1 MAGKTEFFRR
11 HAQKKWRQIAGKK
24 EKTRKEERRKR
35 RERERERE
43 RGGDN
48 CAVPILL
55 RPRTEAKERSKGEER
70 ERERERERKA
80 ATMNEQSEIRRQFKT
95 QFLDFLNPDG
105 GHGPALD
112 AIRGMMAKGERRLDV
127 DLAELRNYD
136 ASHETTL
143 ASGLLDR
150 PTELLPALQDAIAE
164 LVRAENPK
172 YLDHLDQ
179 VYASISGSFGFQR
192 VSPRE
197 LMSTMLSKLVNLEGI
212 VTRASLVRPKVQR
225 SVHYCSETKQFHTRE
240 YRDVT
245 SLTGLP
251 TGSVYPTRDESG
263 NLLVTEFGLCKYR
276 DSQTISIQEMPEN
289 SPPGL
294 LPRSIDVILED
305 DLVDACKPGDRV
317 SIVGVYKAA
326 PSRGSGSMSGVFRT
340 LLVASSVKGLGKES
354 SQLKLTARD
363 TRNIK
368 RIAQREDCF
377 DLVAQSLA
385 PSIFG
390 HDFIKKAMILLLL
403 GGIEKNLKNGTH
415 LRGDINMLMVGDPGV
430 AKSQMLRSVMN
441 IAPLAIS
448 TTGRGSSGVGL
459 TAAVTSDKDTGERR
473 LEAGAMVLADRGV
486 VCIDEFDKMGENDR
500 VAIHEVME
508 QQTVTISKA
517 GIHTSLNARC
527 SVVAAANPIM
537 GTYDHNSTIT
547 KNISLPASLLSRFDL
562 LFIVLDQMTA
572 KHDRDLSEHVLRM
585 HRYRRP
591 GDDGTSAGL
600 FNEKKVEDEEDFD
613 LTEEDSV
620 IPIFMKYNRLLHGPR
635 TSGYRDLLHTE
646 FLKLFISYAKR
657 RNPVLTSEACE
668 SIVNNYVEMRQD
680 ATNKTIPI
688 TVRALETM
696 IRLAT
701 AHAKLKLHNEVTQED
716 VDVAFDLMQYALY
729 ARDCEKY
736 DKAHR
741 SSASG
746 DSATPSKRRRRNP
759 PAQEGEGQATPS
771 SQPQEGG
778 ERESTRDATESA
790 EGTGGETAAAAA
802 AAAAGENE
810 TAEGEQED
818 PSLTDAEFDRVF
830 AAYRTLSMQDEYA
843 STVQLSAIEGFCP
856 EMSRTKIL
864 AAVNKLKDQN
874 KCGPLDEST
883 NEIYKI

>member
-1 MAGKTEFFRR
+1 
-11 HAQKKWRQIAGKK
+11 
-24 EKTRKEERRKR
+24 
-35 RERERERE
+35 
-43 RGGDN
+43 
-48 CAVPILL
+48 
-55 RPRTEAKERSKGEER
+55 
-70 ERERERERKA
+70 
-80 ATMNEQSEIRRQFKT
+80 MNEQAEVRRQYRA
-95 QFLDFLNPDG
+95 QFTDFLNPDG
-105 GHGPALD
+105 GHGSYMD
-112 AIRGMMAKGERRLDV
+112 AIRKMIVEKRRRVEV
-127 DLAELRNYD
+127 DLADLRNYD
-136 ASHETTL
+136 ASHDTSL
-143 ASGLLDR
+143 ARTLLDR
-150 PTELLPALQDAIAE
+150 PTELLPALQDALADI
-164 LVRAENPK
+164 VRMEEPK
-172 YLDHLDQ
+172 YLEPLDE
-179 VYASISGSFGFQR
+179 VYASLSGSFGFQR

-225 SVHYCSETKQFHTRE
+225 SVHYCNETKQFHTRE

-251 TGSVYPTRDESG
+251 TGSVYPTRDEAG
-263 NLLVTEFGLCKYR
+263 NLLVTEYGLCKYR

-305 DLVDACKPGDRV
+305 DLVDSCKPGDRV
-317 SIVGVYKAA
+317 SIVGIYKAA
-326 PSRGSGSMSGVFRT
+326 PSKGSGSMSGVFRT
-340 LLVASSVKGLGKES
+340 LLVASSVSSLGKETQ
-354 SQLKLTARD
+354 QLRLTARD

-368 RIAQREDCF
+368 RISQREDCF
-377 DLVAQSLA
+377 DLLAQSLA

-390 HDFIKKAMILLLL
+390 HDFIKKAMVLLLL

-415 LRGDINMLMVGDPGV
+415 LRGDINLLMVGDPGV

-441 IAPLAIS
+441 IAPLSIS

-572 KHDRDLSEHVLRM
+572 RHDRDLSEHVLRM

-600 FNEKKVEDEEDFD
+600 FNERRQEDDDEMADEE
-613 LTEEDSV
+613 EDAAV
-620 IPIFMKYNRLLHGPR
+620 PVFTRYNRLLHGPR
-635 TSGYRDLLHTE
+635 TSTFQDLLHTE
-646 FLKLFISYAKR
+646 FLKLFIAYAKR
-657 RNPVLTSEACE
+657 RNPTLTQEASEQ
-668 SIVNNYVEMRQD
+668 IVNNYVEMRQD

-701 AHAKLKLHNEVTQED
+701 AHAKLKLHTEVTQED
-716 VDVAFDLMQYALY
+716 VEIAFDLMQYALY
-729 ARDCEKY
+729 AKSKDKY
-736 DKAHR
+736 DESDRQRKRQRTGRR
-741 SSASG
+741 SDGEGAGAASEDGGNRGGGEASAQEQQAEEPEAGASG
-746 DSATPSKRRRRNP
+746 AAAS
-759 PAQEGEGQATPS
+759 
-771 SQPQEGG
+771 EGG
-778 ERESTRDATESA
+778 LTQVERDT
-790 EGTGGETAAAAA
+790 
-802 AAAAGENE
+802 
-810 TAEGEQED
+810 
-818 PSLTDAEFDRVF
+818 VF
-830 AAYRTLSMQDEYA
+830 GAYTTCALQDEYS
-843 STVQLSAIEGFCP
+843 STVSLESIEALCP
-856 EMSRTKIL
+856 NISRDKVL
-864 AAVNKLKDQN
+864 AALGELRD
-874 KCGPLDEST
+874 
-883 NEIYKI
+883 

>member
-1 MAGKTEFFRR
+1 
-11 HAQKKWRQIAGKK
+11 
-24 EKTRKEERRKR
+24 
-35 RERERERE
+35 
-43 RGGDN
+43 
-48 CAVPILL
+48 
-55 RPRTEAKERSKGEER
+55 
-70 ERERERERKA
+70 
-80 ATMNEQSEIRRQFKT
+80 MNEQAEVRRQYRA
-95 QFLDFLNPDG
+95 QFTDFLNPDG
-105 GHGPALD
+105 GHGSYMD
-112 AIRGMMAKGERRLDV
+112 AIRKMIVEKRRRVEV
-127 DLAELRNYD
+127 DLADLRNYD
-136 ASHETTL
+136 ASHDTSL
-143 ASGLLDR
+143 ARTLLDR
-150 PTELLPALQDAIAE
+150 PTELLPALQDALADI
-164 LVRAENPK
+164 VRMEEPK
-172 YLDHLDQ
+172 YLEPLDE
-179 VYASISGSFGFQR
+179 VYASLSGSFGFQR

-225 SVHYCSETKQFHTRE
+225 SVHYCNETKQFHTRE

-251 TGSVYPTRDESG
+251 TGSVYPTRDEAG
-263 NLLVTEFGLCKYR
+263 NLLVTEYGLCKYR

-305 DLVDACKPGDRV
+305 DLVDSCKPGDRV
-317 SIVGVYKAA
+317 SIVGIYKAA
-326 PSRGSGSMSGVFRT
+326 PSKGSGSMSGVFRT
-340 LLVASSVKGLGKES
+340 LLVASSVSSLGKETQ
-354 SQLKLTARD
+354 QLRLTARD

-368 RIAQREDCF
+368 RISQREDCF
-377 DLVAQSLA
+377 DLLAQSLA

-390 HDFIKKAMILLLL
+390 HDFIKKAMVLLLL

-415 LRGDINMLMVGDPGV
+415 LRGDINLLMVGDPGV

-441 IAPLAIS
+441 IAPLSIS

-572 KHDRDLSEHVLRM
+572 RHDRDLSEHVLRM

-600 FNEKKVEDEEDFD
+600 FNERRQEDDDEMADEE
-613 LTEEDSV
+613 EDAAV
-620 IPIFMKYNRLLHGPR
+620 PVFTRYNRLLHGPR
-635 TSGYRDLLHTE
+635 TSSFQDLLHTE
-646 FLKLFISYAKR
+646 FLKLFIAYAKR
-657 RNPVLTSEACE
+657 RNPTLTQEASEQ
-668 SIVNNYVEMRQD
+668 IVNNYVEMRQD
-680 ATNKTIPI
+680 ATNKTIPS

-701 AHAKLKLHNEVTQED
+701 AHAKLKLHTEVTQED
-716 VDVAFDLMQYALY
+716 VEIAFDLMQYALY
-729 ARDCEKY
+729 AKSKDKY
-736 DKAHR
+736 DESDRQRKRQRTGRR
-741 SSASG
+741 SDGEGAGAASEDGGNRGGGEASAQEQQAEEPEAGASG
-746 DSATPSKRRRRNP
+746 AAAS
-759 PAQEGEGQATPS
+759 
-771 SQPQEGG
+771 EGG
-778 ERESTRDATESA
+778 LTQVERDT
-790 EGTGGETAAAAA
+790 
-802 AAAAGENE
+802 
-810 TAEGEQED
+810 
-818 PSLTDAEFDRVF
+818 VF
-830 AAYRTLSMQDEYA
+830 GAYTTCALQDEYS
-843 STVQLSAIEGFCP
+843 STVSLESIEALCP
-856 EMSRTKIL
+856 NISRDKVL
-864 AAVNKLKDQN
+864 AALGELRDQN
-874 KCGPLDEST
+874 KCGPIDEN
-883 NEIYKI
+883 NEIYKL

>member
-1 MAGKTEFFRR
+1 
-11 HAQKKWRQIAGKK
+11 
-24 EKTRKEERRKR
+24 
-35 RERERERE
+35 
-43 RGGDN
+43 
-48 CAVPILL
+48 
-55 RPRTEAKERSKGEER
+55 
-70 ERERERERKA
+70 
-80 ATMNEQSEIRRQFKT
+80 MNEQAEVRRQYRA
-95 QFLDFLNPDG
+95 QFTDFLNPDG
-105 GHGPALD
+105 GHGSYMD
-112 AIRGMMAKGERRLDV
+112 GIRKMIVEKKRRVKV
-127 DLAELRNYD
+127 DLADLRNYD
-136 ASHETTL
+136 ASHDTSL
-143 ASGLLDR
+143 ARTLLDR
-150 PTELLPALQDAIAE
+150 PTELLPALQDALADI
-164 LVRAENPK
+164 VRMEEPK
-172 YLDHLDQ
+172 YLEPLDE
-179 VYASISGSFGFQR
+179 VYASLSGSFGFQR

-225 SVHYCSETKQFHTRE
+225 SVHYCNETKQFHTRE

-251 TGSVYPTRDESG
+251 TGSVYPTRDEAG
-263 NLLVTEFGLCKYR
+263 NLLVTEYGLCKYR

-305 DLVDACKPGDRV
+305 DLVDSCKPGDRV
-317 SIVGVYKAA
+317 SIVGIYKAA
-326 PSRGSGSMSGVFRT
+326 PSKGSGSMSGVFRT
-340 LLVASSVKGLGKES
+340 LLVASSVSSLGKETQ
-354 SQLKLTARD
+354 QLRLTARD

-368 RIAQREDCF
+368 RISQREDCF
-377 DLVAQSLA
+377 DLLAQSLA

-390 HDFIKKAMILLLL
+390 HDFIKKAMVLLLL

-415 LRGDINMLMVGDPGV
+415 LRGDINLLMVGDPGV

-441 IAPLAIS
+441 IAPLSIS

-572 KHDRDLSEHVLRM
+572 RHDRDLSEHVLRM

-600 FNEKKVEDEEDFD
+600 FNERRQEDDDEMADEE
-613 LTEEDSV
+613 EDAAV
-620 IPIFMKYNRLLHGPR
+620 PVFTRYNRLLHGPR
-635 TSGYRDLLHTE
+635 TSSFQDLLHTE
-646 FLKLFISYAKR
+646 FLKLFIAYAKR
-657 RNPVLTSEACE
+657 RNPTLTQEASEQ
-668 SIVNNYVEMRQD
+668 IVNNYVEMRQD

-701 AHAKLKLHNEVTQED
+701 AHAKLKLHTEVTQED
-716 VDVAFDLMQYALY
+716 VEIAFDLMQYALY
-729 ARDCEKY
+729 ANSKDKY
-736 DKAHR
+736 DESDRQRKRQRTGRR
-741 SSASG
+741 SDGEGAGAASEDGGNRGDGEASAQEQQAEEPEAGASG
-746 DSATPSKRRRRNP
+746 AAAS
-759 PAQEGEGQATPS
+759 
-771 SQPQEGG
+771 EGG
-778 ERESTRDATESA
+778 LTQVERDT
-790 EGTGGETAAAAA
+790 
-802 AAAAGENE
+802 
-810 TAEGEQED
+810 
-818 PSLTDAEFDRVF
+818 VF
-830 AAYRTLSMQDEYA
+830 GAYTTCALQDEYS
-843 STVQLSAIEGFCP
+843 STVSLESIEALCP
-856 EMSRTKIL
+856 NISRDKVL
-864 AAVNKLKDQN
+864 AALGELRDQN
-874 KCGPLDEST
+874 KCGPIDEN
-883 NEIYKI
+883 NEIYKL

>member
-1 MAGKTEFFRR
+1 
-11 HAQKKWRQIAGKK
+11 
-24 EKTRKEERRKR
+24 
-35 RERERERE
+35 
-43 RGGDN
+43 
-48 CAVPILL
+48 
-55 RPRTEAKERSKGEER
+55 
-70 ERERERERKA
+70 
-80 ATMNEQSEIRRQFKT
+80 MNEQAEVRRQYRA
-95 QFLDFLNPDG
+95 QFTDFLNPDG
-105 GHGPALD
+105 GHGSYMD
-112 AIRGMMAKGERRLDV
+112 GIRKMIVEKKRRVKV
-127 DLAELRNYD
+127 DLADLRNYD
-136 ASHETTL
+136 ASHDTSL
-143 ASGLLDR
+143 ARTLLDR
-150 PTELLPALQDAIAE
+150 PTELLPALQDALADI
-164 LVRAENPK
+164 VRMEEPK
-172 YLDHLDQ
+172 YLEPLDE
-179 VYASISGSFGFQR
+179 VYASLSGSFGFQR

-225 SVHYCSETKQFHTRE
+225 SVHYCNETKQFHTRE

-251 TGSVYPTRDESG
+251 TGSVYPTRDEAG
-263 NLLVTEFGLCKYR
+263 NLLVTEYGLCKYR

-305 DLVDACKPGDRV
+305 DLVDSCKPGDRV
-317 SIVGVYKAA
+317 SIVGIYKAA
-326 PSRGSGSMSGVFRT
+326 PSKGSGSMSGVFRT
-340 LLVASSVKGLGKES
+340 LLVASSVSSLGKETQ
-354 SQLKLTARD
+354 QLRLTARD

-368 RIAQREDCF
+368 RISQREDCF
-377 DLVAQSLA
+377 DLLAQSLA
-385 PSIFG
+385 TSIFG
-390 HDFIKKAMILLLL
+390 HDFIKKAMVLLLL

-415 LRGDINMLMVGDPGV
+415 LRGDINLLMVGDPGV

-441 IAPLAIS
+441 IAPLSIS

-572 KHDRDLSEHVLRM
+572 RHDRDLSEHVLRM

-600 FNEKKVEDEEDFD
+600 FNERRQEDDDEMADEE
-613 LTEEDSV
+613 EDAAV
-620 IPIFMKYNRLLHGPR
+620 PVFTRYNRLLHGPR
-635 TSGYRDLLHTE
+635 TSSFQDLLHTE
-646 FLKLFISYAKR
+646 FLKLFIAYAKR
-657 RNPVLTSEACE
+657 RNPTLTQEASEQ
-668 SIVNNYVEMRQD
+668 IVNNYVEMRQD

-701 AHAKLKLHNEVTQED
+701 AHAKLKLHTEVTQED
-716 VDVAFDLMQYALY
+716 VEIAFDLMQYALY
-729 ARDCEKY
+729 AKSKDKY
-736 DKAHR
+736 DESDRQRKRQRTGRR
-741 SSASG
+741 SDGEGAGAASEDGGNRGDGEASAQEQQAEEPEAGASG
-746 DSATPSKRRRRNP
+746 AAAS
-759 PAQEGEGQATPS
+759 
-771 SQPQEGG
+771 EGG
-778 ERESTRDATESA
+778 LTQVERDT
-790 EGTGGETAAAAA
+790 
-802 AAAAGENE
+802 
-810 TAEGEQED
+810 
-818 PSLTDAEFDRVF
+818 VF
-830 AAYRTLSMQDEYA
+830 GAYTTCALQDEYS
-843 STVQLSAIEGFCP
+843 STVSLESIEALCP
-856 EMSRTKIL
+856 NISRDKVL
-864 AAVNKLKDQN
+864 AALGELRDQN
-874 KCGPLDEST
+874 KCGPIDEN
-883 NEIYKI
+883 NEIYKL

>member
-1 MAGKTEFFRR
+1 
-11 HAQKKWRQIAGKK
+11 
-24 EKTRKEERRKR
+24 
-35 RERERERE
+35 
-43 RGGDN
+43 
-48 CAVPILL
+48 
-55 RPRTEAKERSKGEER
+55 
-70 ERERERERKA
+70 
-80 ATMNEQSEIRRQFKT
+80 MNEQAEVRRQYRA
-95 QFLDFLNPDG
+95 QFTDFLNPDG
-105 GHGPALD
+105 GHGLYMD
-112 AIRGMMAKGERRLDV
+112 AIRKMIVEKRRRVKV
-127 DLAELRNYD
+127 DLADLRNYD
-136 ASHETTL
+136 ASHDTSL
-143 ASGLLDR
+143 ARTLLDR
-150 PTELLPALQDAIAE
+150 PTELLPALQDALADI
-164 LVRAENPK
+164 VRMEEPK
-172 YLDHLDQ
+172 YLEPLDE
-179 VYASISGSFGFQR
+179 VYASLSGSFGFQR

-225 SVHYCSETKQFHTRE
+225 SVHYCNETKQFHTRE

-251 TGSVYPTRDESG
+251 TGSVYPTRDEAG
-263 NLLVTEFGLCKYR
+263 NLLVTEYGLCKYR

-305 DLVDACKPGDRV
+305 DLVDSCKPGDRV
-317 SIVGVYKAA
+317 SIVGIYKAA
-326 PSRGSGSMSGVFRT
+326 PSKGSGSMSGVFRT
-340 LLVASSVKGLGKES
+340 LLVASSVSSLGKETQ
-354 SQLKLTARD
+354 QLRLTARD

-368 RIAQREDCF
+368 RISQREDCF
-377 DLVAQSLA
+377 DLLAQSLA

-390 HDFIKKAMILLLL
+390 HDFIKKAMVLLLL

-415 LRGDINMLMVGDPGV
+415 LRGDINLLMVGDPGV

-441 IAPLAIS
+441 IAPLSIS

-572 KHDRDLSEHVLRM
+572 RHDRDLSEHVLRM

-600 FNEKKVEDEEDFD
+600 FNERRQEDDDEMADEE
-613 LTEEDSV
+613 EDAAV
-620 IPIFMKYNRLLHGPR
+620 PVFTRYNRLLHGPR
-635 TSGYRDLLHTE
+635 TSSFQDLLHTE
-646 FLKLFISYAKR
+646 FLKLFIAYAKR
-657 RNPVLTSEACE
+657 RNPTLTQEASEQ
-668 SIVNNYVEMRQD
+668 IVNNYVEMRQD

-701 AHAKLKLHNEVTQED
+701 AHAKLKLHTEVTQED
-716 VDVAFDLMQYALY
+716 VEIAFDLMQYALY
-729 ARDCEKY
+729 AKSKDKY
-736 DKAHR
+736 DESDRQRKRQRTGRR
-741 SSASG
+741 SDGEGAGAASEDGGNRGDGEASAQEQQAEEPEAGASG
-746 DSATPSKRRRRNP
+746 AAAS
-759 PAQEGEGQATPS
+759 
-771 SQPQEGG
+771 EGG
-778 ERESTRDATESA
+778 LTQVERDT
-790 EGTGGETAAAAA
+790 
-802 AAAAGENE
+802 
-810 TAEGEQED
+810 
-818 PSLTDAEFDRVF
+818 VF
-830 AAYRTLSMQDEYA
+830 GAYTTCALQDEYS
-843 STVQLSAIEGFCP
+843 STVSLESIEALCP
-856 EMSRTKIL
+856 NISRDKVL
-864 AAVNKLKDQN
+864 AALGELRDQN
-874 KCGPLDEST
+874 KCGPIDEN
-883 NEIYKI
+883 NEIYKL

>member
-1 MAGKTEFFRR
+1 
-11 HAQKKWRQIAGKK
+11 
-24 EKTRKEERRKR
+24 
-35 RERERERE
+35 
-43 RGGDN
+43 
-48 CAVPILL
+48 
-55 RPRTEAKERSKGEER
+55 
-70 ERERERERKA
+70 
-80 ATMNEQSEIRRQFKT
+80 MNEQAEVRRQYRA
-95 QFLDFLNPDG
+95 QFTDFLNPDG
-105 GHGPALD
+105 GHGSYMD
-112 AIRGMMAKGERRLDV
+112 GIRKMIVEKKRRVKV
-127 DLAELRNYD
+127 DLADLRNYD
-136 ASHETTL
+136 ASHDTSL
-143 ASGLLDR
+143 ARTLLDR
-150 PTELLPALQDAIAE
+150 PTELLPALQDALADI
-164 LVRAENPK
+164 VRMEEPK
-172 YLDHLDQ
+172 YLEPLDE
-179 VYASISGSFGFQR
+179 VYASLSGSFGFQR

-225 SVHYCSETKQFHTRE
+225 SVHYCNETKQFHTRE

-251 TGSVYPTRDESG
+251 TGSVYPTRDEAG
-263 NLLVTEFGLCKYR
+263 NLLVTEYGLCKYR

-305 DLVDACKPGDRV
+305 DLVDSCKPGDRV
-317 SIVGVYKAA
+317 SIVGIYKAA
-326 PSRGSGSMSGVFRT
+326 PSKGSGSMSGVFRT
-340 LLVASSVKGLGKES
+340 LLVASSVSSLGKETQ
-354 SQLKLTARD
+354 QLRLTARD

-368 RIAQREDCF
+368 RISQREDCF
-377 DLVAQSLA
+377 DLLAQSLA

-390 HDFIKKAMILLLL
+390 HDFIKKAMVLLLL

-415 LRGDINMLMVGDPGV
+415 LRGDINLLMVGDPGV

-441 IAPLAIS
+441 IAPLSIS

-572 KHDRDLSEHVLRM
+572 RHDRDLSEHVLRM

-600 FNEKKVEDEEDFD
+600 FNERRQEDDDEMADEE
-613 LTEEDSV
+613 EDAAV
-620 IPIFMKYNRLLHGPR
+620 PVFTRYNRLLHGPR
-635 TSGYRDLLHTE
+635 TSSFQDLLHTE
-646 FLKLFISYAKR
+646 FLKLFIAYAKR
-657 RNPVLTSEACE
+657 RNPTLTQEASEQ
-668 SIVNNYVEMRQD
+668 IVNNYVEMRQD

-701 AHAKLKLHNEVTQED
+701 AHAKLKLHTEVTQED
-716 VDVAFDLMQYALY
+716 VEIAFDLMQYALY
-729 ARDCEKY
+729 AKSKDKY
-736 DKAHR
+736 DESDRQRKRQRTGRR
-741 SSASG
+741 SDG
-746 DSATPSKRRRRNP
+746 
-759 PAQEGEGQATPS
+759 
-771 SQPQEGG
+771 
-778 ERESTRDATESA
+778 
-790 EGTGGETAAAAA
+790 EGTGAASEDGGNRGDGEASAQEQQAEEPEAGASGAAAS
-802 AAAAGENE
+802 
-810 TAEGEQED
+810 EGG
-818 PSLTDAEFDRVF
+818 LTQVERDTVF
-830 AAYRTLSMQDEYA
+830 GAYTTCALQDEYS
-843 STVQLSAIEGFCP
+843 STVSLESIEALCP
-856 EMSRTKIL
+856 NISRDKVL
-864 AAVNKLKDQN
+864 AALGELRDQN
-874 KCGPLDEST
+874 KCGPIDEN
-883 NEIYKI
+883 NEIYKL

>member
-1 MAGKTEFFRR
+1 MA
-11 HAQKKWRQIAGKK
+11 
-24 EKTRKEERRKR
+24 
-35 RERERERE
+35 
-43 RGGDN
+43 
-48 CAVPILL
+48 
-55 RPRTEAKERSKGEER
+55 
-70 ERERERERKA
+70 
-80 ATMNEQSEIRRQFKT
+80 EQASEIRRQYKT

-105 GHGPALD
+105 GHGPHMD
-112 AIRGMMAKGERRLDV
+112 AIRKMILEKRRRVNV
-127 DLAELRNYD
+127 DLADLRNYD
-136 ASHETTL
+136 ASHETVL
-143 ASGLLDR
+143 ARSLLDR
-150 PTELLPALQDAIAE
+150 PTELLPALQDAVADI
-164 LVRAENPK
+164 VRAEEPK
-172 YLDHLDQ
+172 YLEPLDQ

-225 SVHYCSETKQFHTRE
+225 SVHYCAETKQFHTRD

-251 TGSVYPTRDESG
+251 TGSVYPTRDEVG
-263 NLLVTEFGLCKYR
+263 NLLTTEFGLCKYR

-305 DLVDACKPGDRV
+305 DLVDSCKPGDRV

-340 LLVASSVKGLGKES
+340 LLVASSVKPLGKES
-354 SQLKLTARD
+354 TQLKLTARD

-368 RIAQREDCF
+368 RISQREDCF
-377 DLVAQSLA
+377 DLLAQSLA

-390 HDFIKKAMILLLL
+390 HDYIKKAMILLLL

-572 KHDRDLSEHVLRM
+572 RHDRDLSEHVLRM

-600 FNEKKVEDEEDFD
+600 FNEKRVEDEEDFD
-613 LTEEDSV
+613 MTEEDSV

-646 FLKLFISYAKR
+646 FLKLFIAYAKR

-701 AHAKLKLHNEVTQED
+701 AHAKLKLHTEVTQED
-716 VDVAFDLMQYALY
+716 VDIAFDLMQYALY
-729 ARDCEKY
+729 ARECDKVEKNM
-736 DKAHR
+736 R
-741 SSASG
+741 SNERSAAS
-746 DSATPSKRRRRNP
+746 SPSKRQRRAAP
-759 PAQEGEGQATPS
+759 SQGADAGPS
-771 SQPQEGG
+771 SEQAGASSSQQQEAGG
-778 ERESTRDATESA
+778 SAAEAAADASAAPAEEATEAGDSELA
-790 EGTGGETAAAAA
+790 E
-802 AAAAGENE
+802 
-810 TAEGEQED
+810 
-818 PSLTDAEFDRVF
+818 AEFDRVF

-843 STVQLSAIEGFCP
+843 STIKLQDIEGLCP
-856 EMSRTKIL
+856 EMSRTKVL
-864 AAVNKLKDQN
+864 QAVNKLKDQN
-874 KCGPLDEST
+874 KCGPLDETT

>member
-1 MAGKTEFFRR
+1 
-11 HAQKKWRQIAGKK
+11 
-24 EKTRKEERRKR
+24 
-35 RERERERE
+35 
-43 RGGDN
+43 
-48 CAVPILL
+48 
-55 RPRTEAKERSKGEER
+55 
-70 ERERERERKA
+70 
-80 ATMNEQSEIRRQFKT
+80 MNEQAEVRRQYRA
-95 QFLDFLNPDG
+95 QFTDFLNPDG
-105 GHGPALD
+105 GHGSYMD
-112 AIRGMMAKGERRLDV
+112 AIRKMIVEKRRRVEV
-127 DLAELRNYD
+127 DLADLRNYD
-136 ASHETTL
+136 ASHDTSL
-143 ASGLLDR
+143 ARTLLDR
-150 PTELLPALQDAIAE
+150 PTELLPALQDALADI
-164 LVRAENPK
+164 VRMEEPK
-172 YLDHLDQ
+172 YLEPLDE
-179 VYASISGSFGFQR
+179 VYASLSGSFGFQR

-225 SVHYCSETKQFHTRE
+225 SVHYCNETKQFHTRE

-251 TGSVYPTRDESG
+251 TGSVYPTRDEAG
-263 NLLVTEFGLCKYR
+263 NLLVTEYGLCKYR

-305 DLVDACKPGDRV
+305 DLVDSCKPGDRV
-317 SIVGVYKAA
+317 SIVGIYKAA
-326 PSRGSGSMSGVFRT
+326 PSKGSGSMSGVFRT
-340 LLVASSVKGLGKES
+340 LLVASSVSSLGKETQ
-354 SQLKLTARD
+354 QLRLTARD

-368 RIAQREDCF
+368 RISQREDCF
-377 DLVAQSLA
+377 DLLAQSLA

-390 HDFIKKAMILLLL
+390 HDFIKKAMVLLLL

-415 LRGDINMLMVGDPGV
+415 LRGDINLLMVGDPGV

-441 IAPLAIS
+441 IAPLSIS

-572 KHDRDLSEHVLRM
+572 RHDRDLSEHVLRM

-600 FNEKKVEDEEDFD
+600 FNERRQEDDDEMADEE
-613 LTEEDSV
+613 EDAAV
-620 IPIFMKYNRLLHGPR
+620 PVFTRYNRLLHGPR
-635 TSGYRDLLHTE
+635 TSSFQDLLHTE
-646 FLKLFISYAKR
+646 FLKLFIAYAKR
-657 RNPVLTSEACE
+657 RNPTLTQEASEQ
-668 SIVNNYVEMRQD
+668 IVNNYVEMRQD

-701 AHAKLKLHNEVTQED
+701 AHAKLKLHTEVTQED
-716 VDVAFDLMQYALY
+716 VEIAFDLMQYALY
-729 ARDCEKY
+729 ANSKDKY
-736 DKAHR
+736 DESDRQRKRQRTGGR
-741 SSASG
+741 SDGEGAGAASEDGGNRGGGEASAQEQQAEEPEAGASG
-746 DSATPSKRRRRNP
+746 AAAS
-759 PAQEGEGQATPS
+759 
-771 SQPQEGG
+771 EGG
-778 ERESTRDATESA
+778 LTQVERDT
-790 EGTGGETAAAAA
+790 
-802 AAAAGENE
+802 
-810 TAEGEQED
+810 
-818 PSLTDAEFDRVF
+818 VF
-830 AAYRTLSMQDEYA
+830 GAYTTCALQDEYS
-843 STVQLSAIEGFCP
+843 STVSLESIEALCP
-856 EMSRTKIL
+856 NISRDKVL
-864 AAVNKLKDQN
+864 AALGELRDQN
-874 KCGPLDEST
+874 KCGPIDEN
-883 NEIYKI
+883 NEIYKL

>member
-1 MAGKTEFFRR
+1 
-11 HAQKKWRQIAGKK
+11 
-24 EKTRKEERRKR
+24 
-35 RERERERE
+35 
-43 RGGDN
+43 
-48 CAVPILL
+48 
-55 RPRTEAKERSKGEER
+55 
-70 ERERERERKA
+70 
-80 ATMNEQSEIRRQFKT
+80 MNEQAEVRRQYRA
-95 QFLDFLNPDG
+95 QFTDFLNPDG
-105 GHGPALD
+105 GHGSYMD
-112 AIRGMMAKGERRLDV
+112 GIRKMIVEKKRRVKV
-127 DLAELRNYD
+127 DLADLRNYD
-136 ASHETTL
+136 ASHDTSL
-143 ASGLLDR
+143 ARTLLDR
-150 PTELLPALQDAIAE
+150 PTELLPALQDALADI
-164 LVRAENPK
+164 VRMEEPK
-172 YLDHLDQ
+172 YLEPLDE
-179 VYASISGSFGFQR
+179 VYASLSGSFGFQR

-225 SVHYCSETKQFHTRE
+225 SVHYCNETKQFHTRE

-251 TGSVYPTRDESG
+251 TGSVYPTRDEAG
-263 NLLVTEFGLCKYR
+263 NLLVTEYGLCKYR

-305 DLVDACKPGDRV
+305 DLVDSCKPGDRV
-317 SIVGVYKAA
+317 SIVGIYKAA
-326 PSRGSGSMSGVFRT
+326 PSKGSGSMSGVFRT
-340 LLVASSVKGLGKES
+340 LLVASSVSSLGKETQ
-354 SQLKLTARD
+354 QLRLTARD

-368 RIAQREDCF
+368 RISQREDCF
-377 DLVAQSLA
+377 DLLAQSLA

-390 HDFIKKAMILLLL
+390 HDFIKKAMGLLLL

-415 LRGDINMLMVGDPGV
+415 LRGDINLLMVGDPGV

-441 IAPLAIS
+441 IAPLSIS

-572 KHDRDLSEHVLRM
+572 RHDRDLSEHVLRM

-600 FNEKKVEDEEDFD
+600 FNERHQEDDDEMADEE
-613 LTEEDSV
+613 EDAAV
-620 IPIFMKYNRLLHGPR
+620 PVFTRYNRLLHGPR
-635 TSGYRDLLHTE
+635 TSSFQDLLHTE
-646 FLKLFISYAKR
+646 FLKLFIAYAKR
-657 RNPVLTSEACE
+657 RNPTLTQEASEQ
-668 SIVNNYVEMRQD
+668 IVNNYVEMRQD

-701 AHAKLKLHNEVTQED
+701 AHAKLKLHTEVTQED
-716 VDVAFDLMQYALY
+716 VEIAFDLMQYALY
-729 ARDCEKY
+729 AKSKDKY
-736 DKAHR
+736 DESDRQRKRQRTGRRSDGEGAGPHLRTEATGVMVRPRRR
-741 SSASG
+741 SSRLRS
-746 DSATPSKRRRRNP
+746 RRPGPAVPRRP
-759 PAQEGEGQATPS
+759 
-771 SQPQEGG
+771 
-778 ERESTRDATESA
+778 R
-790 EGTGGETAAAAA
+790 
-802 AAAAGENE
+802 AG
-810 TAEGEQED
+810 
-818 PSLTDAEFDRVF
+818 
-830 AAYRTLSMQDEYA
+830 
-843 STVQLSAIEGFCP
+843 
-856 EMSRTKIL
+856 
-864 AAVNKLKDQN
+864 
-874 KCGPLDEST
+874 
-883 NEIYKI
+883 

>member
-1 MAGKTEFFRR
+1 
-11 HAQKKWRQIAGKK
+11 
-24 EKTRKEERRKR
+24 
-35 RERERERE
+35 
-43 RGGDN
+43 
-48 CAVPILL
+48 
-55 RPRTEAKERSKGEER
+55 
-70 ERERERERKA
+70 
-80 ATMNEQSEIRRQFKT
+80 MNEQAEVRRQYRA
-95 QFLDFLNPDG
+95 QFTDFLNPDG
-105 GHGPALD
+105 GHGSYMD
-112 AIRGMMAKGERRLDV
+112 AIRKMIVEKRRRVEV
-127 DLAELRNYD
+127 DLADLRNYD
-136 ASHETTL
+136 ASHDTSL
-143 ASGLLDR
+143 ARTLLDR
-150 PTELLPALQDAIAE
+150 PTELLPALQDALADI
-164 LVRAENPK
+164 VRMEEPK
-172 YLDHLDQ
+172 YLEPLDE
-179 VYASISGSFGFQR
+179 VYASLSGSFGFQR

-225 SVHYCSETKQFHTRE
+225 SVHYCNETKQFHTRE

-251 TGSVYPTRDESG
+251 TGSVYPTRDEAG
-263 NLLVTEFGLCKYR
+263 NLLVTEYGLCKYR

-305 DLVDACKPGDRV
+305 DLVDSCKPGDRV
-317 SIVGVYKAA
+317 SIVGIYKAA
-326 PSRGSGSMSGVFRT
+326 PSKGSGSMSGVFRT
-340 LLVASSVKGLGKES
+340 LLVASSVSSLGKETQ
-354 SQLKLTARD
+354 QLRLTARD

-368 RIAQREDCF
+368 RISQREDCF
-377 DLVAQSLA
+377 DLLAQSLA

-390 HDFIKKAMILLLL
+390 HDFIKKAMVLLLL

-415 LRGDINMLMVGDPGV
+415 LRGDINLLMVGDPGV

-441 IAPLAIS
+441 IAPLSIS

-572 KHDRDLSEHVLRM
+572 RHDRDLSEHVLRM

-600 FNEKKVEDEEDFD
+600 FNERRQEDDDEMADEE
-613 LTEEDSV
+613 EDAAV
-620 IPIFMKYNRLLHGPR
+620 PVFTRYNRLLHGPR
-635 TSGYRDLLHTE
+635 TSSFQDLLHTE
-646 FLKLFISYAKR
+646 FLKLFIAYAKR
-657 RNPVLTSEACE
+657 RNPTLTQEASEQ
-668 SIVNNYVEMRQD
+668 IVNNYVEMRQD

-701 AHAKLKLHNEVTQED
+701 AHAKLKLHTEVTQED
-716 VDVAFDLMQYALY
+716 VEIAFDLMQYALY
-729 ARDCEKY
+729 AKSKDKY
-736 DKAHR
+736 DESDRQRKRQRTGRR
-741 SSASG
+741 SDGEGAGAASEDGGNRGDGEASAQEQQAEEPEAGASG
-746 DSATPSKRRRRNP
+746 AAAS
-759 PAQEGEGQATPS
+759 
-771 SQPQEGG
+771 EGG
-778 ERESTRDATESA
+778 LTQVERDT
-790 EGTGGETAAAAA
+790 
-802 AAAAGENE
+802 
-810 TAEGEQED
+810 
-818 PSLTDAEFDRVF
+818 VF
-830 AAYRTLSMQDEYA
+830 GAYTTCALQDEYS
-843 STVQLSAIEGFCP
+843 STVSLESIEALCP
-856 EMSRTKIL
+856 NISRDKVL
-864 AAVNKLKDQN
+864 AALGELRDQN
-874 KCGPLDEST
+874 KCGPIDEN
-883 NEIYKI
+883 NEIYKL

>member
-1 MAGKTEFFRR
+1 
-11 HAQKKWRQIAGKK
+11 
-24 EKTRKEERRKR
+24 
-35 RERERERE
+35 
-43 RGGDN
+43 
-48 CAVPILL
+48 
-55 RPRTEAKERSKGEER
+55 
-70 ERERERERKA
+70 
-80 ATMNEQSEIRRQFKT
+80 MNEQADVRRQYKA
-95 QFLDFLNPDG
+95 QFIDFLNPDG
-105 GHGPALD
+105 GHGAHMD
-112 AIRGMMAKGERRLDV
+112 AIRKMIRDKERRVKV
-127 DLAELRNYD
+127 DLADLRNYD
-136 ASHETTL
+136 AGHETSL
-143 ASGLLDR
+143 ARTLLDR

-164 LVRAENPK
+164 IVRSEEPK
-172 YLDHLDQ
+172 YLEPLDE
-179 VYASISGSFGFQR
+179 VHASIVGSFGFQR

-197 LMSTMLSKLVNLEGI
+197 LMSTMLAKLVNLEGI

-225 SVHYCSETKQFHTRE
+225 SVHYCAETKQFHTRE

-251 TGSVYPTRDESG
+251 TGSVYPTRDEAG
-263 NLLVTEFGLCKYR
+263 NLLVTEYGLCKYR

-305 DLVDACKPGDRV
+305 DLVDSCKPGDRV
-317 SIVGVYKAA
+317 SIVGIYKAA
-326 PSRGSGSMSGVFRT
+326 PSKGAGSMSGVFRT
-340 LLVASSVKGLGKES
+340 LLVASSVSSIGKES
-354 SQLKLTARD
+354 QQLKLTARD

-368 RIAQREDCF
+368 RISQREDCF
-377 DLVAQSLA
+377 ELLAQSLA

-390 HDFIKKAMILLLL
+390 HDFIKKAMVLLLL

-415 LRGDINMLMVGDPGV
+415 LRGDINLLMVGDPGV

-441 IAPLAIS
+441 IAPLSIS

-572 KHDRDLSEHVLRM
+572 RHDRDLSEHVLRM

-600 FNEKKVEDEEDFD
+600 FNERRAEDEEDLD
-613 LTEEDSV
+613 MEEEDNV

-635 TSGYRDLLHTE
+635 TSGYKDLLHTE
-646 FLKLFISYAKR
+646 FLKLFIAYAKR

-701 AHAKLKLHNEVTQED
+701 AHAKLKLHTEVLQED
-716 VDVAFDLMQYALY
+716 VDIAFDLMQYALY
-729 ARDCEKY
+729 ARSKDKY
-736 DKAHR
+736 EEAHR
-741 SSASG
+741 RKRQRTSQPG
-746 DSATPSKRRRRNP
+746 ETP
-759 PAQEGEGQATPS
+759 EGEAPEARGGDAS
-771 SQPQEGG
+771 AAGASAAGAEQPQEQEQAQAADG
-778 ERESTRDATESA
+778 SSALTE
-790 EGTGGETAAAAA
+790 EEK
-802 AAAAGENE
+802 E
-810 TAEGEQED
+810 
-818 PSLTDAEFDRVF
+818 RVF
-830 AAYRTLSMQDEYA
+830 AAYRTCSLQDEYS
-843 STVQLSAIEGFCP
+843 STVSLQSIEALCPAI
-856 EMSRTKIL
+856 SRDKIL
-864 AAVNKLKDQN
+864 EAVNQLKDQN
-874 KCGPLDEST
+874 ICGPIDTDT

>member
-1 MAGKTEFFRR
+1 
-11 HAQKKWRQIAGKK
+11 
-24 EKTRKEERRKR
+24 
-35 RERERERE
+35 
-43 RGGDN
+43 
-48 CAVPILL
+48 
-55 RPRTEAKERSKGEER
+55 
-70 ERERERERKA
+70 
-80 ATMNEQSEIRRQFKT
+80 MNEQAEVRRQYRA
-95 QFLDFLNPDG
+95 QFTDFLNPDG
-105 GHGPALD
+105 GHGSYMD
-112 AIRGMMAKGERRLDV
+112 GIRKMIVEKKRRVKV
-127 DLAELRNYD
+127 DLADLRNYD
-136 ASHETTL
+136 ASHDTSL
-143 ASGLLDR
+143 ARTLLDR
-150 PTELLPALQDAIAE
+150 PTELLPALQDALADI
-164 LVRAENPK
+164 VRMEEPK
-172 YLDHLDQ
+172 YLEPLDE
-179 VYASISGSFGFQR
+179 VYASLSGSFGFQR

-225 SVHYCSETKQFHTRE
+225 SVHYCNETKQFHTRE

-251 TGSVYPTRDESG
+251 TGSVYPTRDEAG
-263 NLLVTEFGLCKYR
+263 NLLVTEYGLCKYR

-305 DLVDACKPGDRV
+305 DLVDSCKPGDRV
-317 SIVGVYKAA
+317 SIVGIYKAA
-326 PSRGSGSMSGVFRT
+326 PSKGSGSMSGVFRT
-340 LLVASSVKGLGKES
+340 LLVASSVSSLGKETQ
-354 SQLKLTARD
+354 QLRLTARD

-368 RIAQREDCF
+368 RISQREDCF
-377 DLVAQSLA
+377 DLLAQSLA

-390 HDFIKKAMILLLL
+390 HDFIKKAMVLLLL

-415 LRGDINMLMVGDPGV
+415 LRGDINLLMVGDPGV

-441 IAPLAIS
+441 IAPLSIS

-572 KHDRDLSEHVLRM
+572 RHDRDLSEHVLRM

-600 FNEKKVEDEEDFD
+600 FNERRQEDDDEMADEE
-613 LTEEDSV
+613 EDAAV
-620 IPIFMKYNRLLHGPR
+620 PVFTRYNRLLHGPR
-635 TSGYRDLLHTE
+635 TSSFQDLLHTE
-646 FLKLFISYAKR
+646 FLKLFIAYAKR
-657 RNPVLTSEACE
+657 RNPTLTQEASEQ
-668 SIVNNYVEMRQD
+668 IVNNYVEMRQD

-701 AHAKLKLHNEVTQED
+701 AHAKLKLHTEVTQED
-716 VDVAFDLMQYALY
+716 VEIAFDLMQYALY
-729 ARDCEKY
+729 AKSKDKY
-736 DKAHR
+736 DESDRQRKRQRTGRR
-741 SSASG
+741 SDGEGAGAASEDGGNRGGGEASAQEQQAEEPEAGASG
-746 DSATPSKRRRRNP
+746 AAAS
-759 PAQEGEGQATPS
+759 
-771 SQPQEGG
+771 EGG
-778 ERESTRDATESA
+778 LTQVERDT
-790 EGTGGETAAAAA
+790 
-802 AAAAGENE
+802 
-810 TAEGEQED
+810 
-818 PSLTDAEFDRVF
+818 VF
-830 AAYRTLSMQDEYA
+830 GAYTTCALQDEYS
-843 STVQLSAIEGFCP
+843 STVSLESIEALCP
-856 EMSRTKIL
+856 NISRDKVL
-864 AAVNKLKDQN
+864 AALGELRDQN
-874 KCGPLDEST
+874 KCGPIDEN
-883 NEIYKI
+883 NEIYKL

>member
-1 MAGKTEFFRR
+1 
-11 HAQKKWRQIAGKK
+11 
-24 EKTRKEERRKR
+24 
-35 RERERERE
+35 
-43 RGGDN
+43 
-48 CAVPILL
+48 
-55 RPRTEAKERSKGEER
+55 
-70 ERERERERKA
+70 
-80 ATMNEQSEIRRQFKT
+80 MNEQAEVRRQYRA
-95 QFLDFLNPDG
+95 QFTDFLNPDG
-105 GHGPALD
+105 GHGSYMD
-112 AIRGMMAKGERRLDV
+112 GIRKMIVEKKRRVKV
-127 DLAELRNYD
+127 DLADLRNYD
-136 ASHETTL
+136 ASHDTSL
-143 ASGLLDR
+143 ARTLLDR
-150 PTELLPALQDAIAE
+150 PTELLPALQDALADI
-164 LVRAENPK
+164 VRMEEPK
-172 YLDHLDQ
+172 YLEPLDE
-179 VYASISGSFGFQR
+179 VYASLSGSFGFQR

-225 SVHYCSETKQFHTRE
+225 SVHYCNETKQFHTRE

-251 TGSVYPTRDESG
+251 TGSVYPTRDEAG
-263 NLLVTEFGLCKYR
+263 NLLVTEYGLCKYR

-305 DLVDACKPGDRV
+305 DLVDSCKPGDRV
-317 SIVGVYKAA
+317 SIVGIYKAA
-326 PSRGSGSMSGVFRT
+326 PSKGSGSMSGVFRT
-340 LLVASSVKGLGKES
+340 LLVASSVSSLGKETQ
-354 SQLKLTARD
+354 QLRLTARD

-368 RIAQREDCF
+368 RISQREDCF
-377 DLVAQSLA
+377 DLLAQSLA

-390 HDFIKKAMILLLL
+390 HDFIKKAMVLLLL

-415 LRGDINMLMVGDPGV
+415 LRGDINLLMVGDPGV

-441 IAPLAIS
+441 IAPLSIS

-572 KHDRDLSEHVLRM
+572 RHDRDLSEHVLRM

-600 FNEKKVEDEEDFD
+600 FNERRQEDDDEMADEE
-613 LTEEDSV
+613 EDAAV
-620 IPIFMKYNRLLHGPR
+620 PVFTRYNRLLHGPR
-635 TSGYRDLLHTE
+635 TSSFQDLLHTE
-646 FLKLFISYAKR
+646 FLKLFIAYAKR
-657 RNPVLTSEACE
+657 RNPTLTQEASEQ
-668 SIVNNYVEMRQD
+668 IVNNYVEMRQD

-701 AHAKLKLHNEVTQED
+701 AHAKLKLHTEVTQED
-716 VDVAFDLMQYALY
+716 VEIAFDLMQYALY
-729 ARDCEKY
+729 AKSKDKY
-736 DKAHR
+736 DESDRQRKRQRTGRRSDGEGAGAASEDGGNRGDGEASAHEQQAEEPEAG
-741 SSASG
+741 ASG
-746 DSATPSKRRRRNP
+746 AAAS
-759 PAQEGEGQATPS
+759 
-771 SQPQEGG
+771 EGG
-778 ERESTRDATESA
+778 LTQVERDT
-790 EGTGGETAAAAA
+790 
-802 AAAAGENE
+802 
-810 TAEGEQED
+810 
-818 PSLTDAEFDRVF
+818 VF
-830 AAYRTLSMQDEYA
+830 GAYTTCALQDEYS
-843 STVQLSAIEGFCP
+843 STVSLESIEALCP
-856 EMSRTKIL
+856 NISRDKVL
-864 AAVNKLKDQN
+864 AALGELRDQN
-874 KCGPLDEST
+874 KCGPIDEN
-883 NEIYKI
+883 NEIYKL

>member
-1 MAGKTEFFRR
+1 
-11 HAQKKWRQIAGKK
+11 
-24 EKTRKEERRKR
+24 
-35 RERERERE
+35 
-43 RGGDN
+43 
-48 CAVPILL
+48 
-55 RPRTEAKERSKGEER
+55 
-70 ERERERERKA
+70 
-80 ATMNEQSEIRRQFKT
+80 MNEQAEVRRQYRA
-95 QFLDFLNPDG
+95 QFTDFLNPDG
-105 GHGPALD
+105 GHGSYMD
-112 AIRGMMAKGERRLDV
+112 AIRKMIVEKRRRVEV
-127 DLAELRNYD
+127 DLADLRNYD
-136 ASHETTL
+136 ASHDTSL
-143 ASGLLDR
+143 ARTLLDR
-150 PTELLPALQDAIAE
+150 PTELLPALQDALADI
-164 LVRAENPK
+164 VRMEEPK
-172 YLDHLDQ
+172 YLEPLDE
-179 VYASISGSFGFQR
+179 VYASLSGSFGFQR

-225 SVHYCSETKQFHTRE
+225 SVHYCNETKQFHTRE

-251 TGSVYPTRDESG
+251 TGSVYPTRDEAG
-263 NLLVTEFGLCKYR
+263 NLLVTEYGLCKYR

-305 DLVDACKPGDRV
+305 DLVDSCKPGDRV
-317 SIVGVYKAA
+317 SIVGIYKAA
-326 PSRGSGSMSGVFRT
+326 PSKGSGSMSGVFRT
-340 LLVASSVKGLGKES
+340 LLVASSVSSLGKETQ
-354 SQLKLTARD
+354 QLRLTARD

-368 RIAQREDCF
+368 RISQREDCF
-377 DLVAQSLA
+377 DLLAQSLA

-390 HDFIKKAMILLLL
+390 HDFIKKAMVLLLL

-415 LRGDINMLMVGDPGV
+415 LRGDINLLMVGDPGV

-441 IAPLAIS
+441 IAPLSIS

-572 KHDRDLSEHVLRM
+572 RHDRDLSEHVLRM

-600 FNEKKVEDEEDFD
+600 FNERRQEDDDEMADEE
-613 LTEEDSV
+613 EDAAV
-620 IPIFMKYNRLLHGPR
+620 PVFTRYNRLLHGPR
-635 TSGYRDLLHTE
+635 TSSFQDLLHTE
-646 FLKLFISYAKR
+646 FLKLFIAYAKR
-657 RNPVLTSEACE
+657 RNPTLTQEASEQ
-668 SIVNNYVEMRQD
+668 IVNNYVEMRQD

-701 AHAKLKLHNEVTQED
+701 AHAKLKLHTEVTQED
-716 VDVAFDLMQYALY
+716 VEIAFDLMQYALY
-729 ARDCEKY
+729 AKSKDKY
-736 DKAHR
+736 DESDRQRKRQRTGRR
-741 SSASG
+741 SDGEGAGAASEDGGNRGGGEASAQEQQAEEPEAGASG
-746 DSATPSKRRRRNP
+746 AAAS
-759 PAQEGEGQATPS
+759 
-771 SQPQEGG
+771 EGG
-778 ERESTRDATESA
+778 LTQVERDT
-790 EGTGGETAAAAA
+790 
-802 AAAAGENE
+802 
-810 TAEGEQED
+810 
-818 PSLTDAEFDRVF
+818 VF
-830 AAYRTLSMQDEYA
+830 GAYTTCALQDEYS
-843 STVQLSAIEGFCP
+843 STVSLESIEALCP
-856 EMSRTKIL
+856 NISRDKVL
-864 AAVNKLKDQN
+864 AALGELRDQN
-874 KCGPLDEST
+874 KCGPIDEN
-883 NEIYKI
+883 NEIYKL

>member
-1 MAGKTEFFRR
+1 
-11 HAQKKWRQIAGKK
+11 
-24 EKTRKEERRKR
+24 
-35 RERERERE
+35 
-43 RGGDN
+43 
-48 CAVPILL
+48 
-55 RPRTEAKERSKGEER
+55 
-70 ERERERERKA
+70 
-80 ATMNEQSEIRRQFKT
+80 MNEQAEVRRQYRA
-95 QFLDFLNPDG
+95 QFTDFLNPDG
-105 GHGPALD
+105 GHGLYMD
-112 AIRGMMAKGERRLDV
+112 AIRKMIVEKRRRVKV
-127 DLAELRNYD
+127 DLADLRNYD
-136 ASHETTL
+136 ASHDTSL
-143 ASGLLDR
+143 ARTLLDR
-150 PTELLPALQDAIAE
+150 PTELLPALQDALADI
-164 LVRAENPK
+164 VRMEEPK
-172 YLDHLDQ
+172 YLDPLDE
-179 VYASISGSFGFQR
+179 VYASLSGSFGFQR

-225 SVHYCSETKQFHTRE
+225 SVHYCNETKQFHTRE

-251 TGSVYPTRDESG
+251 TGSVYPTRDEAG
-263 NLLVTEFGLCKYR
+263 NLLVTEYGLCKYR

-305 DLVDACKPGDRV
+305 DLVDSCKPGDRV
-317 SIVGVYKAA
+317 SIVGIYKAA
-326 PSRGSGSMSGVFRT
+326 PSKGSGSMSGVFRT
-340 LLVASSVKGLGKES
+340 LLVASSVSSLGKETQ
-354 SQLKLTARD
+354 QLRLTARD

-368 RIAQREDCF
+368 RISQREDCF
-377 DLVAQSLA
+377 DLLAQSLA

-390 HDFIKKAMILLLL
+390 HDFIKKAMVLLLL

-415 LRGDINMLMVGDPGV
+415 LRGDINLLMVGDPGV

-441 IAPLAIS
+441 IAPLSIS

-572 KHDRDLSEHVLRM
+572 RHDRDLSEHVLRM

-600 FNEKKVEDEEDFD
+600 FNERRQEDDDEMADEE
-613 LTEEDSV
+613 EDAAV
-620 IPIFMKYNRLLHGPR
+620 PVFTRYNRLLHGPR
-635 TSGYRDLLHTE
+635 TSSFQDLLHTE
-646 FLKLFISYAKR
+646 FLKLFIAYAKR
-657 RNPVLTSEACE
+657 RNPTLTQEASEQ
-668 SIVNNYVEMRQD
+668 IVNNYVEMRQD

-701 AHAKLKLHNEVTQED
+701 AHAKLKLHTEVTQED
-716 VDVAFDLMQYALY
+716 VEIAFDLMQYALY
-729 ARDCEKY
+729 AKSKDKY
-736 DKAHR
+736 DESDRQRKRQRTGGR
-741 SSASG
+741 SDGEGAGAAPEDGGNRGGGEASAQEQQAEEPEAGASG
-746 DSATPSKRRRRNP
+746 AAAS
-759 PAQEGEGQATPS
+759 
-771 SQPQEGG
+771 EGG
-778 ERESTRDATESA
+778 LTQVERDT
-790 EGTGGETAAAAA
+790 
-802 AAAAGENE
+802 
-810 TAEGEQED
+810 
-818 PSLTDAEFDRVF
+818 VF
-830 AAYRTLSMQDEYA
+830 GAYTTCALQDEYS
-843 STVQLSAIEGFCP
+843 STVSLESIEALCP
-856 EMSRTKIL
+856 NISRDKVL
-864 AAVNKLKDQN
+864 AALGELRDQN
-874 KCGPLDEST
+874 KCGPIDEN
-883 NEIYKI
+883 NEIYKL

>member
-1 MAGKTEFFRR
+1 
-11 HAQKKWRQIAGKK
+11 
-24 EKTRKEERRKR
+24 
-35 RERERERE
+35 
-43 RGGDN
+43 
-48 CAVPILL
+48 
-55 RPRTEAKERSKGEER
+55 
-70 ERERERERKA
+70 
-80 ATMNEQSEIRRQFKT
+80 MNEQAEVRRQYRA
-95 QFLDFLNPDG
+95 QFTDFLNPDG
-105 GHGPALD
+105 GHGSYMD
-112 AIRGMMAKGERRLDV
+112 AIRKMIVEKRRRVKV
-127 DLAELRNYD
+127 DLADLRNYD
-136 ASHETTL
+136 ASHDTSL
-143 ASGLLDR
+143 ARTLLDR
-150 PTELLPALQDAIAE
+150 PTELLPALQDALADI
-164 LVRAENPK
+164 VRMEEPK
-172 YLDHLDQ
+172 YLEPLDE
-179 VYASISGSFGFQR
+179 VYASLSGSFGFQR

-225 SVHYCSETKQFHTRE
+225 SVHYCNETKQFHTRE

-251 TGSVYPTRDESG
+251 TGSVYPTRDEAG
-263 NLLVTEFGLCKYR
+263 NLLVTEYGLCKYR

-305 DLVDACKPGDRV
+305 DLVDSCKPGDRV
-317 SIVGVYKAA
+317 SIVGIYKAA
-326 PSRGSGSMSGVFRT
+326 PSKGSGSMSGVFRT
-340 LLVASSVKGLGKES
+340 LLVASSVSSLGKETQ
-354 SQLKLTARD
+354 QLRLTARD

-368 RIAQREDCF
+368 RISQREDCF
-377 DLVAQSLA
+377 DLLAQSLA

-390 HDFIKKAMILLLL
+390 HDFIKKAMVLLLL

-415 LRGDINMLMVGDPGV
+415 LRGDINLLMVGDPGV

-441 IAPLAIS
+441 IAPLSIS

-572 KHDRDLSEHVLRM
+572 RHDRDLSEHVLRM

-600 FNEKKVEDEEDFD
+600 FNERRQEDDDEMADEE
-613 LTEEDSV
+613 EDAAV
-620 IPIFMKYNRLLHGPR
+620 PVFTRYNRLLHGPR
-635 TSGYRDLLHTE
+635 TSSFQDLLHTE
-646 FLKLFISYAKR
+646 FLKLFIAYAKR
-657 RNPVLTSEACE
+657 RNPTLTQEASEQ
-668 SIVNNYVEMRQD
+668 IVNNYVEMRQD

-701 AHAKLKLHNEVTQED
+701 AHAKLKLHTEVTQED
-716 VDVAFDLMQYALY
+716 VEIAFDLMQYALY
-729 ARDCEKY
+729 AKSKDKY
-736 DKAHR
+736 DESDRQRKRQRTGRR
-741 SSASG
+741 SDGEGAGAASEDGGNRGDGEASAQEQQAEEPEAGASG
-746 DSATPSKRRRRNP
+746 AAAS
-759 PAQEGEGQATPS
+759 
-771 SQPQEGG
+771 EGG
-778 ERESTRDATESA
+778 LTQVERDT
-790 EGTGGETAAAAA
+790 
-802 AAAAGENE
+802 
-810 TAEGEQED
+810 
-818 PSLTDAEFDRVF
+818 VF
-830 AAYRTLSMQDEYA
+830 GAYTTCALQDEYS
-843 STVQLSAIEGFCP
+843 STVSLESIEALCP
-856 EMSRTKIL
+856 NISRDKVL
-864 AAVNKLKDQN
+864 AALGELRDQN
-874 KCGPLDEST
+874 KCGPIDEN
-883 NEIYKI
+883 NEIYKL

>member
-1 MAGKTEFFRR
+1 MTEQ
-11 HAQKKWRQIAGKK
+11 A
-24 EKTRKEERRKR
+24 E
-35 RERERERE
+35 
-43 RGGDN
+43 
-48 CAVPILL
+48 V
-55 RPRTEAKERSKGEER
+55 
-70 ERERERERKA
+70 
-80 ATMNEQSEIRRQFKT
+80 RRQYKT

-105 GHGPALD
+105 GHGPRMD
-112 AIRGMMAKGERRLDV
+112 AIRKMISDKARRVNV
-127 DLAELRNYD
+127 DLADLRDYD
-136 ASHETTL
+136 ATHDTL
-143 ASGLLDR
+143 LARNLLDR
-150 PTELLPALQDAIAE
+150 PTELVPALQDAVAE
-164 LVRAENPK
+164 IVRAEDPK
-172 YLDHLDQ
+172 YLDPLDQ

-225 SVHYCSETKQFHTRE
+225 SVHYCADTKLFHTRE

-251 TGSVYPTRDESG
+251 TGSVYPTRDEAG
-263 NLLVTEFGLCKYR
+263 NLLTTEYGLCKYR
-276 DSQTISIQEMPEN
+276 DNQTISIQEMPEN

-294 LPRSIDVILED
+294 LPRSIDVVLED
-305 DLVDACKPGDRV
+305 DLVDSCKPGDRI
-317 SIVGVYKAA
+317 SIVGIYKAA
-326 PSRGSGSMSGVFRT
+326 PSKGSGSMSGVFRT
-340 LLVASSVKGLGKES
+340 LLVACSVRPLGKES
-354 SQLKLTARD
+354 TQLKLTARD

-377 DLVAQSLA
+377 EMLAQSLA

-390 HDFIKKAMILLLL
+390 HDYIKKAMILLLL

-572 KHDRDLSEHVLRM
+572 KHDKDLSEHVLRM

-600 FNEKKVEDEEDFD
+600 FNEKRVEDEEDYD
-613 LTEEDSV
+613 MSEEDSV
-620 IPIFMKYNRLLHGPR
+620 IPVFMKYNRLLHGPR
-635 TSGYRDLLHTE
+635 TSGYQDLFHTE
-646 FLKLFISYAKR
+646 FLKLYIAYAKR

-696 IRLAT
+696 IRLST
-701 AHAKLKLHNEVTQED
+701 AHAKLKLHTEVTQED
-716 VDVAFDLMQYALY
+716 VDIAFDLMQYALY
-729 ARDCEKY
+729 AREC
-736 DKAHR
+736 DKVGKAMKT
-741 SSASG
+741 SGAGAS
-746 DSATPSKRRRRNP
+746 TPSKRQKRDQQPQQQAAEEPRR
-759 PAQEGEGQATPS
+759 ATAAAQATS
-771 SQPQEGG
+771 SSPQLEAG
-778 ERESTRDATESA
+778 ENTTTS
-790 EGTGGETAAAAA
+790 AAAAA
-802 AAAAGENE
+802 ADTSA
-810 TAEGEQED
+810 
-818 PSLTDAEFDRVF
+818 LTDAEFDRVF

-843 STVQLSAIEGFCP
+843 STIKLQDIEGLCQ
-856 EMSRTKIL
+856 EMSKSKVL
-864 AAVNKLKDQN
+864 QAVNKLKDQN
-874 KCGPLDEST
+874 KCGPLDETT

>member
-1 MAGKTEFFRR
+1 
-11 HAQKKWRQIAGKK
+11 
-24 EKTRKEERRKR
+24 
-35 RERERERE
+35 
-43 RGGDN
+43 
-48 CAVPILL
+48 
-55 RPRTEAKERSKGEER
+55 
-70 ERERERERKA
+70 
-80 ATMNEQSEIRRQFKT
+80 MNEQAEVRRQYRA
-95 QFLDFLNPDG
+95 QFTDFLNPDG
-105 GHGPALD
+105 GHGSYMD
-112 AIRGMMAKGERRLDV
+112 GIRKMIVEKKRRVKV
-127 DLAELRNYD
+127 DLADLRNYD
-136 ASHETTL
+136 ASHDTSL
-143 ASGLLDR
+143 ARTLLDR
-150 PTELLPALQDAIAE
+150 PTELLPALQDALADI
-164 LVRAENPK
+164 VRMEEPK
-172 YLDHLDQ
+172 YLEPLDE
-179 VYASISGSFGFQR
+179 VYASLSGSFGFQR

-225 SVHYCSETKQFHTRE
+225 SVHYCNETKQFHTRE

-251 TGSVYPTRDESG
+251 TGSVYPTRDEAG
-263 NLLVTEFGLCKYR
+263 NLLVTEYGLCKYR

-305 DLVDACKPGDRV
+305 DLVDSCKPGDRV
-317 SIVGVYKAA
+317 SIVGIYKAA
-326 PSRGSGSMSGVFRT
+326 PSKGSGSMSGVFRT
-340 LLVASSVKGLGKES
+340 LLVASSVSSLGKETQ
-354 SQLKLTARD
+354 QLRLTARD

-368 RIAQREDCF
+368 RISQREDCF
-377 DLVAQSLA
+377 DLLAQSLA

-390 HDFIKKAMILLLL
+390 HDFIKKAMVLLLL

-415 LRGDINMLMVGDPGV
+415 LRGDINLLMVGDPGV

-441 IAPLAIS
+441 IAPLSIS

-572 KHDRDLSEHVLRM
+572 RHDRDLSEHVLRM

-600 FNEKKVEDEEDFD
+600 FNERRQEDDDEMADEE
-613 LTEEDSV
+613 EDAAV
-620 IPIFMKYNRLLHGPR
+620 PVFTRYNRLLHGPR
-635 TSGYRDLLHTE
+635 TSSFQDLLHTE
-646 FLKLFISYAKR
+646 FLKLFIAYAKR
-657 RNPVLTSEACE
+657 RNPTLTQEASEQ
-668 SIVNNYVEMRQD
+668 IVNNYVEMRQD

-701 AHAKLKLHNEVTQED
+701 AHAKLKLHTEVTQED
-716 VDVAFDLMQYALY
+716 VEIAFDLMQYALY
-729 ARDCEKY
+729 AKSKDKY
-736 DKAHR
+736 DESDRQRKRQRTGRR
-741 SSASG
+741 SDGEGAGAASEDGGNRGDGEASAQEQQAEEPEAGASG
-746 DSATPSKRRRRNP
+746 AAAS
-759 PAQEGEGQATPS
+759 
-771 SQPQEGG
+771 EGG
-778 ERESTRDATESA
+778 LTQVERDT
-790 EGTGGETAAAAA
+790 
-802 AAAAGENE
+802 
-810 TAEGEQED
+810 
-818 PSLTDAEFDRVF
+818 VF
-830 AAYRTLSMQDEYA
+830 GAYTTCALQDEYS
-843 STVQLSAIEGFCP
+843 STVSLESIEALCP
-856 EMSRTKIL
+856 NISRDKVL
-864 AAVNKLKDQN
+864 AALGELRDQN
-874 KCGPLDEST
+874 KCGPIDEN
-883 NEIYKI
+883 NEIYKL

>member
-1 MAGKTEFFRR
+1 
-11 HAQKKWRQIAGKK
+11 
-24 EKTRKEERRKR
+24 
-35 RERERERE
+35 
-43 RGGDN
+43 
-48 CAVPILL
+48 
-55 RPRTEAKERSKGEER
+55 
-70 ERERERERKA
+70 
-80 ATMNEQSEIRRQFKT
+80 MNEQAEVRRQYRA
-95 QFLDFLNPDG
+95 QFTDFLNPDG
-105 GHGPALD
+105 GHGSYMD
-112 AIRGMMAKGERRLDV
+112 AIRKMIVEKRRRVEV
-127 DLAELRNYD
+127 DLADLRNYD
-136 ASHETTL
+136 ASHDTSL
-143 ASGLLDR
+143 ARTLLDR
-150 PTELLPALQDAIAE
+150 PTELLPALQDALADI
-164 LVRAENPK
+164 VRMEEPK
-172 YLDHLDQ
+172 YLEPLDE
-179 VYASISGSFGFQR
+179 VYASLSGSFGFQR

-225 SVHYCSETKQFHTRE
+225 SVHYCNETKQFHTRE

-251 TGSVYPTRDESG
+251 TGSVYPTRDEAG
-263 NLLVTEFGLCKYR
+263 NLLVTEYGLCKYR

-305 DLVDACKPGDRV
+305 DLVDSCKPGDRV
-317 SIVGVYKAA
+317 SIVGIYKAA
-326 PSRGSGSMSGVFRT
+326 PSKGSGSMSGVFRT
-340 LLVASSVKGLGKES
+340 LLVASSVSSLGKETQ
-354 SQLKLTARD
+354 QLRLTARD

-368 RIAQREDCF
+368 RISQREDCF
-377 DLVAQSLA
+377 DLLAQSLA

-390 HDFIKKAMILLLL
+390 HDFIKKAMVLLLL

-415 LRGDINMLMVGDPGV
+415 LRGDINLLMVGDPGV

-441 IAPLAIS
+441 IAPLSIS

-572 KHDRDLSEHVLRM
+572 RHDRDLSEHVLRM

-600 FNEKKVEDEEDFD
+600 FNERRQEDDDEMADEE
-613 LTEEDSV
+613 EDAAV
-620 IPIFMKYNRLLHGPR
+620 PVFTRYNRLLHGPR
-635 TSGYRDLLHTE
+635 TSTFQDLLHTE
-646 FLKLFISYAKR
+646 FLKLFIAYAKR
-657 RNPVLTSEACE
+657 RNPTLTQEASEQ
-668 SIVNNYVEMRQD
+668 IVNNYVEMRQD

-701 AHAKLKLHNEVTQED
+701 AHAKLKLHTEVTQED
-716 VDVAFDLMQYALY
+716 VEIAFDLMQYALY
-729 ARDCEKY
+729 AKSKDKY
-736 DKAHR
+736 DESDRQRKRQRTGRR
-741 SSASG
+741 SDGEGAGAASEDGGNRGGGEASAQEQQAEEPEAGASG
-746 DSATPSKRRRRNP
+746 AAAS
-759 PAQEGEGQATPS
+759 
-771 SQPQEGG
+771 EGG
-778 ERESTRDATESA
+778 LTQVERDT
-790 EGTGGETAAAAA
+790 
-802 AAAAGENE
+802 
-810 TAEGEQED
+810 
-818 PSLTDAEFDRVF
+818 VF
-830 AAYRTLSMQDEYA
+830 GAYTTCALQDEYS
-843 STVQLSAIEGFCP
+843 STVSLESIEALCP
-856 EMSRTKIL
+856 NISRDKVL
-864 AAVNKLKDQN
+864 AALGELRDQN
-874 KCGPLDEST
+874 KCGPIDEN
-883 NEIYKI
+883 NEIYKL